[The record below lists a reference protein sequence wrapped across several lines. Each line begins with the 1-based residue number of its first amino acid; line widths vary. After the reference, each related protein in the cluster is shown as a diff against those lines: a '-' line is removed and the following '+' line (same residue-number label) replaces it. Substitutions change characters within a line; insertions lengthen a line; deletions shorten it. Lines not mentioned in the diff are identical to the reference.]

1 MKILML
7 CNKLPYPPKD
17 GGAIANLNMAK
28 GLAENGCKVD
38 LLAMNTP
45 KHYFDVSLIPQMFDI
60 RFFAVNVP
68 TQIKPIDLLLN
79 LFFSDEPYIA
89 KRFVSKEYQ
98 RKLIGLIKEND
109 YDIIQLETPYLAYLI
124 PVIRSLAKVK
134 IVYRAH
140 NVENHI
146 WKGIALKENN
156 FLKKKYVS
164 NLAKRIERFEKEIL
178 KAVDFVVPISN
189 DDNKVL
195 QQYCSS
201 IISVVIPT
209 GIELSSLVPFQ
220 NESPH
225 NIFFIGALDW
235 MPNQDALKWFIENVW
250 QKLRN
255 ATDISFSV
263 AGRNAPKDFVDFM
276 KKNHVDYLGEVNDAR
291 EFMLQNGIMIAPL
304 HSGSGMRIKIIEGM
318 SCSKA
323 IIASKVAASGIKF
336 SDKKCILIANSAAEF
351 IQQINFLLND
361 NSFYNSI
368 RVNALEFVSRN
379 FNNQKLTKELTQ
391 FYQLHVK

>member
-17 GGAIANLNMAK
+17 GGAIASLNMAK

-45 KHYFDVSLIPQMFDI
+45 KHYFDVSLIPPMFDI

-304 HSGSGMRIKIIEGM
+304 HSGSGMRVKIIEGM

-368 RVNALEFVSRN
+368 RVNALEFVSSN

>member
-1 MKILML
+1 ML

-17 GGAIANLNMAK
+17 GGAIASLNMAK

-45 KHYFDVSLIPQMFDI
+45 KHYFDVSLIPPMFDI

-304 HSGSGMRIKIIEGM
+304 HSGSGMRVKIIEGM

-323 IIASKVAASGIKF
+323 IIASKVAALGIKF

-368 RVNALEFVSRN
+368 RVNALEFVSSN

>member
-17 GGAIANLNMAK
+17 GGAIASLNMAK

-304 HSGSGMRIKIIEGM
+304 HSGSGMRVKIIEGM

-368 RVNALEFVSRN
+368 RVNALEFVSSN

>member
-1 MKILML
+1 
-7 CNKLPYPPKD
+7 
-17 GGAIANLNMAK
+17 
-28 GLAENGCKVD
+28 
-38 LLAMNTP
+38 
-45 KHYFDVSLIPQMFDI
+45 MFDI

>member
-1 MKILML
+1 ML

-17 GGAIANLNMAK
+17 GGAIASLNMAK

-304 HSGSGMRIKIIEGM
+304 HSGSGMRVKIIEGM

-368 RVNALEFVSRN
+368 RVNALEFVSSN

>member
-1 MKILML
+1 ML